1 MRRKSKWIKFM
12 EREKK
17 LKLREE
23 TELHNNIEKSV
34 NDKVYK
40 PVQSENMT

>member
-1 MRRKSKWIKFM
+1 MRPKSKWIKFL
-12 EREKK
+12 ERERK

-23 TELHNNIEKSV
+23 MELHNNIKKSV